1 MSNRIK
7 NLVSRDRDRKLLIPY
22 LTAGFPS
29 IKETI
34 NLASAAADSGC
45 DMLELGLPFSDPL
58 ADGPDIQFSSF
69 QALQLGLTF
78 DDIFVAVEKIR
89 KHVDIP
95 LIFMGYYNPLI
106 AHGVRSFVRR
116 AADAGIDGLIIPD
129 LPVEESADFRQACS
143 KQAVSTIF
151 LVAPT
156 SSDERIE
163 LIDKNST
170 GFVYAVTVTGVTGTG
185 KVFDR
190 STDNYLK
197 KLRSILENKFVAG
210 FGISSA
216 ADAQRLG
223 RLSDGVVIG
232 SAIVK
237 LLRQGA
243 NQSDRRRTL
252 EKFLKVIR
260 KAI

>member
-1 MSNRIK
+1 MSNRIQE
-7 NLVSRDRDRKLLIPY
+7 LVAESSNHKLLIPY

-29 IKETI
+29 LNETI
-34 NLASAAADSGC
+34 QLAETAADSGC

-58 ADGPDIQFSSF
+58 ADGPEIQYSSH
-69 QALQLGLTF
+69 QALQQGLKF
-78 DDIFVAVEKIR
+78 DEILSAVEKIR
-89 KHVDIP
+89 ARIEMP

-106 AHGVRSFVRR
+106 AHGLGDFVRR
-116 AADAGIDGLIIPD
+116 AAGAGIDGLIIPD
-129 LPVEESADFRQACS
+129 LPVEESADFKVACN

-151 LVAPT
+151 LAAPT
-156 SSDERIE
+156 SSKKRIKM
-163 LIDKNST
+163 IDKNST

-197 KLRSILENKFVAG
+197 KLRSILDNKFVAG
-210 FGISSA
+210 FGVSSP
-216 ADAQRLG
+216 ADARRLG
-223 RLSDGVVIG
+223 ALSDGMVIG

-237 LLRQGA
+237 LLRQGK
-243 NQSDRRRTL
+243 NLIDRRMKL
-252 EKFLKVIR
+252 ERFLSSIR